1 MRNIRKLRC
10 IPSCDGYHAE
20 RGVPQAGCPRIQAS
34 ISEGPAKTC
43 AWAMSR
49 ILMCVSE
56 APYGPVN
63 GYRLQVSALL
73 DRLSKS
79 HDVVV
84 VGVRGNDQAPDNGDD
99 DRLRLLSPFGGGAA
113 DKAASWAEARLHG
126 TPMRVAALSRI
137 MREPVKEQLERFK
150 PDIVHVASP
159 GRLAWLAE
167 LLGPTPGI
175 LAALDAW
182 HLNIE
187 ARAQGSNGLKR
198 KMLEAEVLRVR
209 RFIRR
214 WHHHFALV
222 TVVSEA
228 DKRELI
234 AVDQR
239 LRVAVVPNGVDT
251 AAYSENGTRDEGRL
265 IFHGVMNYAP
275 NEAAAEFLVKS
286 VMPLIQP
293 ACPNV
298 HLSIVGRSP
307 SEKVRRLAAYP
318 GVEVTGEVP
327 EMRPW
332 LSRSSVAVCPM
343 INGTGIRN
351 KLLEAMAN
359 SLPCV
364 TTPLALQGIDA
375 EPGRHLLVAS
385 DALGIS
391 EKVVQV
397 LRDQK
402 YAREVGRAGHD
413 FVRIHHNWDTVV
425 QSYERIYAEAVSEST
440 RNQATAESSLPKP
453 AETDPDSQENL

>member
-1 MRNIRKLRC
+1 
-10 IPSCDGYHAE
+10 
-20 RGVPQAGCPRIQAS
+20 
-34 ISEGPAKTC
+34 
-43 AWAMSR
+43 MSR

-73 DRLSKS
+73 ERLSRS
-79 HDVVV
+79 HDVMV
-84 VGVRGNDQAPDNGDD
+84 VGVRGNDQAPHAGGD
-99 DRLRLLSPFGGGAA
+99 DRLRLLSPFGGGVA
-113 DKAASWAEARLHG
+113 DKAASGAEALLHG
-126 TPMRVAALSRI
+126 TPMRVAALARI
-137 MREPVKEQLERFK
+137 MREPVKQQLERFR

-159 GRLAWLAE
+159 GRLAWLAD

-175 LAALDAW
+175 LAAFDAW
-182 HLNIE
+182 HLNVE
-187 ARAQGSNGLKR
+187 ARAHGANGLQR
-198 KMLEAEVLRVR
+198 KLLEAEVLRVR

-214 WHHHFALV
+214 WHHRFSLV

-234 AVDQR
+234 AIDPR

-251 AAYSENGTRDEGRL
+251 HAYSENGKRSDDRL

-286 VMPLIQP
+286 VMPLIRP
-293 ACPNV
+293 AYPNV
-298 HLSIVGRSP
+298 RLSIVGRSP
-307 SEKVRRLAAYP
+307 SERVRRLAAYP
-318 GVEVTGEVP
+318 GVQVTGEVP

-391 EKVVQV
+391 EKVIQV
-397 LRDQK
+397 LRNQR
-402 YAREVGRAGHD
+402 YAREVGQAGHD
-413 FVRIHHNWDTVV
+413 YVRRNHNWDTVV
-425 QSYERIYAEAVSEST
+425 ESYERIYAEAVS
-440 RNQATAESSLPKP
+440 ASLRSRAGSKQSGRLPP
-453 AETDPDSQENL
+453 Y

>member
-1 MRNIRKLRC
+1 
-10 IPSCDGYHAE
+10 
-20 RGVPQAGCPRIQAS
+20 
-34 ISEGPAKTC
+34 
-43 AWAMSR
+43 MSR

-73 DRLSKS
+73 ERLSKS

-84 VGVRGNDQAPDNGDD
+84 VGVRGNDQEPDGGGD
-99 DRLRLLSPFGGGAA
+99 DRLRLLSPFGGGVA
-113 DKAASWAEARLHG
+113 DKAASGAEALLHG
-126 TPMRVAALSRI
+126 TPMRVAALARI
-137 MREPVKEQLERFK
+137 MREPVREQLERFK

-182 HLNIE
+182 HLNVE

-198 KMLEAEVLRVR
+198 KMLEAEVLRIR

-214 WHHHFALV
+214 WHHRFALV
-222 TVVSEA
+222 TVVSGA

-234 AVDQR
+234 AVDPR
-239 LRVAVVPNGVDT
+239 LRVVVVPNGVDT
-251 AAYSENGTRDEGRL
+251 QAYSENGRRGEGRL
-265 IFHGVMNYAP
+265 IFHGVMNYPP

-286 VMPLIQP
+286 VMPLIRP
-293 ACPNV
+293 AFQNV
-298 HLSIVGRSP
+298 SLSIVGRSP
-307 SEKVRRLAAYP
+307 SEQVRRLAAYP

-327 EMRPW
+327 EMRSW
-332 LSRSSVAVCPM
+332 LSRSSVSVCPM
-343 INGTGIRN
+343 VNGTGIRN

-375 EPGRHLLVAS
+375 EPGRHLLVAP
-385 DALGIS
+385 DAPGVSREVIRLLTD
-391 EKVVQV
+391 QV
-397 LRDQK
+397 
-402 YAREVGRAGHD
+402 YARKVGRAGYEY
-413 FVRIHHNWDTVV
+413 VRDNHNWDMVV
-425 QSYERIYAEAVSEST
+425 ESYERIYAEAVSASP
-440 RNQATAESSLPKP
+440 RS
-453 AETDPDSQENL
+453 

>member
-1 MRNIRKLRC
+1 
-10 IPSCDGYHAE
+10 
-20 RGVPQAGCPRIQAS
+20 
-34 ISEGPAKTC
+34 
-43 AWAMSR
+43 MSR

-73 DRLSKS
+73 ERLSKS
-79 HDVVV
+79 HDVEV
-84 VGVRGNDQAPDNGDD
+84 VGVRGSDQAPDAGGD
-99 DRLRLLSPFGGGAA
+99 DRLRLLSPFGGGVA
-113 DKAASWAEARLHG
+113 DKAASGAEALLHG
-126 TPMRVAALSRI
+126 SPMRVAALTRI
-137 MREPVKEQLERFK
+137 MREPVREQLERFK
-150 PDIVHVASP
+150 PDVVHVASP

-182 HLNIE
+182 HLNVE
-187 ARAQGSNGLKR
+187 ARAQGSSGLKR
-198 KMLEAEVLRVR
+198 KMFEAEVHRVR
-209 RFIRR
+209 RFIQK
-214 WHHHFALV
+214 WHHRFAVV

-228 DKRELI
+228 DKREMM
-234 AVDQR
+234 AVDPR

-251 AAYSENGTRDEGRL
+251 AAYSENGTRGDGRL

-275 NEAAAEFLVKS
+275 NEAAAEFLVKD
-286 VMPLIQP
+286 VMPLIRP

-298 HLSIVGRSP
+298 QLSIVGRSP
-307 SEKVRRLAAYP
+307 SERVRRLGAYP
-318 GVEVTGEVP
+318 DVEVTGEVP
-327 EMRPW
+327 EVRPW

-343 INGTGIRN
+343 VNGTGIRN

-397 LRDQK
+397 LRDQR
-402 YAREVGRAGHD
+402 YAREVGQAGHD
-413 FVRIHHNWDTVV
+413 YVLRNHNWDMVV
-425 QSYERIYAEAVSEST
+425 ESYERIYAEAMS
-440 RNQATAESSLPKP
+440 ASLP
-453 AETDPDSQENL
+453 S